1 MNEMSRKN
9 ILILDP
15 ERDIGELFARAL
27 EARRDCKCYLASRQE
42 EVVDLL
48 KDISFD
54 LLLVDLGTAFAEDF
68 KLLRKIKNLYPR
80 LILII
85 DAYLHQRE
93 LITKALSLG
102 AHGYIIKPIKIDSF
116 RKKIDEFY
124 CLSSV

>member
-1 MNEMSRKN
+1 MSRKN